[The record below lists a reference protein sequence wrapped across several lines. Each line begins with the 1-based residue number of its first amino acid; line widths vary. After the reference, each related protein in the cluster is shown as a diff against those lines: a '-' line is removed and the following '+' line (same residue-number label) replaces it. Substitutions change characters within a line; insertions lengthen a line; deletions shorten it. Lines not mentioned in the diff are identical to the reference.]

1 MLCELSSY
9 GLSVS
14 DVLYRSEITI
24 LDTSFIKGRAV
35 YSNVMGFLGGVVWAI
50 LVARICQLYPNECAG
65 GIISKFFIIL
75 QHWYAVAS
83 DTSQL
88 IELTPVSL

>member
-1 MLCELSSY
+1 MDDAKSY
-9 GLSVS
+9 FVHA
-14 DVLYRSEITI
+14 
-24 LDTSFIKGRAV
+24 GRAV

-75 QHWYAVAS
+75 QHW
-83 DTSQL
+83 
-88 IELTPVSL
+88 